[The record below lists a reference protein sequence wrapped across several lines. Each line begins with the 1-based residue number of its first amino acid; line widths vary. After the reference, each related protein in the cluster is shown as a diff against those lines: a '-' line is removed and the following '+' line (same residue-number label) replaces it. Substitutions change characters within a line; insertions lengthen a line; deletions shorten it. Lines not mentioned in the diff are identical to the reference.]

1 MYDHSQQ
8 PADPIPSTTA
18 LSHESPANER
28 QAVESAAKLTGL
40 RDNHTRAACT
50 PSTSARPQLEHVLSE
65 QGLQLEASTRN
76 SMGAWFG
83 QDFSKVRIHD
93 NDQSAS
99 VAGEL
104 GAAAL
109 TVGNHII
116 FGHGAYAPDSL
127 LGRKIFAHELT
138 HIVQQRDSKQR
149 IALSPQQNPLMK
161 TNQLP
166 EAKIDFDGRSKRWI
180 VQIGGIPVA
189 EISAEGKESEISIHV
204 NVDEAGADIT
214 VRHSGQASMARSVAA
229 SSTLSIP
236 VRLTEIDTSQSPT
249 GSTSGLSP
257 RAPDSESGPPIP
269 LRSILRPSG
278 NAPWIS
284 VRGELDIEASHEEL
298 TEWEIRLRDEG
309 RKIHGVVVDPDNP
322 DLVIGYQLSPGS
334 VTQILDREGNLQ
346 HISEPGIESPFL
358 DPIDFIPSPGSVG
371 KVATGVGS
379 KVFAKSVGKILGKEA
394 AAMGP
399 ALPRATIARLRQIA
413 AAIARRGGRKGVEK
427 ATTAMVRK
435 ITEGGL
441 LHSFDRHAAEW
452 FGRIVSKETH
462 LALWRQMVERV
473 GASKQAF
480 RWSLGSDSTIAHL
493 GRIDDRYFVVQFF
506 EKTGE
511 FATAF
516 VPNQKQLARWLELIR
531 EIP

>member
-1 MYDHSQQ
+1 
-8 PADPIPSTTA
+8 
-18 LSHESPANER
+18 
-28 QAVESAAKLTGL
+28 
-40 RDNHTRAACT
+40 
-50 PSTSARPQLEHVLSE
+50 
-65 QGLQLEASTRN
+65 
-76 SMGAWFG
+76 MGAWFSH
-83 QDFSKVRIHD
+83 DFSDVRIHAD
-93 NDQSAS
+93 DQSA
-99 VAGEL
+99 VLAKEI

-109 TVGNHII
+109 TVGNHIL
-116 FGHGAYAPDSL
+116 FGQGVYDPATV
-127 LGRKIFAHELT
+127 LGRKIIAHELT
-138 HIVQQRDSKQR
+138 HVLQQRGSTPR
-149 IALSPQQNPLMK
+149 VALIPQENVTRPTK
-161 TNQLP
+161 RLP
-166 EAKIDFDGRSKRWI
+166 EANIEFDDRSSRWI
-180 VQIGGIPVA
+180 VQIGGVPVA
-189 EISAEGKESEISIHV
+189 EISVASKESEIEIQV
-204 NVDEAGADIT
+204 NVDESGADVT

-229 SSTLSIP
+229 SSTLEIP
-236 VRLTEIDTSQSPT
+236 VRLTEINSSLPPT

-257 RAPDSESGPPIP
+257 RTPDSESGPPIP
-269 LRSILRPSG
+269 LRSILLPAG

-309 RKIHGVVVDPDNP
+309 REIHGVVVDPDNP

-346 HISEPGIESPFL
+346 HISEPGIESPLL

-371 KVATGVGS
+371 KVATGIGG
-379 KVFAKSVGKILGKEA
+379 KVFAKSAGKILGKEA

-473 GASKQAF
+473 AASKQAF
-480 RWSLGSDSTIAHL
+480 RWSLGSESTIAHL